1 MIAPHNKPSSAVP
14 ISRNDLKVL
23 LVDDDS
29 FQLELISGIL
39 QGLGI
44 SNVTTAASGEKAL
57 QLMFAN
63 QRR

>member
-29 FQLELISGIL
+29 FQLELISGIF